1 MITES
6 NGSASAPWEHRSK
19 ILSALQGRSLLPF
32 VFLLKSFE
40 KSFHEGVT
48 LLRQTFPFCSEHPVF
63 DLGELEL
70 EFPIPRVLFRVR
82 LGVVEVHFRIV
93 KLGSYL
99 PGKQKSPAD
108 TDRTDGIEFVR
119 VKQGSGLQRFSKVV
133 SAKPV
138 GSNAVDDV
146 SFFSMD
152 RG

>member
-1 MITES
+1 MT
-6 NGSASAPWEHRSK
+6 
-19 ILSALQGRSLLPF
+19 LSCQTPSLN
-32 VFLLKSFE
+32 
-40 KSFHEGVT
+40 
-48 LLRQTFPFCSEHPVF
+48 SEHPVF